1 MAFGAAAGW
10 GGRGSWPVLTPPALS
25 RFRDPQ
31 APLAEMASLDSLDF
45 PAPPDRPDLPDPL
58 ASEE

>member
-1 MAFGAAAGW
+1 MAPGLSS
-10 GGRGSWPVLTPPALS
+10 RPPALS

-45 PAPPDRPDLPDPL
+45 PDPPDLLDLPDPL
-58 ASEE
+58 ALEE

>member
-1 MAFGAAAGW
+1 MGW
-10 GGRGSWPVLTPPALS
+10 RCRGSWPAFTLPTLS
-25 RFRDPQ
+25 LFRDPQ

-45 PAPPDRPDLPDPL
+45 PAPPDLLDLPDPL